1 MKKIAILFSFFA
13 TMFSVNAFGQKLVA
27 SDVEFLNGS
36 TEEIVEFSLA
46 GFAETPMPA
55 IAEFVITLP
64 NGFSLKEGRRGFEN
78 SVKDGIAEDHA
89 VTVFKRDNGDYY
101 VLLSDNSGYEFYEP
115 NGFLISLTMLKG
127 ADVADGTYKATVHDI
142 VIDDVTGK
150 IHLVAEKET
159 SINIGANTTV
169 GIRDINVDAENQK
182 VYTIGGQ
189 RVASKNLKKG
199 IYVVDGKKVTVK

>member
-1 MKKIAILFSFFA
+1 MKKIAVLFTFFA
-13 TMFSVNAFGQKLVA
+13 TMFSVNALGQKLVA
-27 SDVEFLNGS
+27 TDVEFLNGS
-36 TEEIVEFSLA
+36 TEETVEFSLS
-46 GFAETPMPA
+46 GFAETPLPA

-64 NGFSLKEGRRGFEN
+64 DGFSFKEGRRGFEN
-78 SVKDGIAEDHA
+78 SVKEGIAEDHA

-115 NGFLISLTMLKG
+115 NGFLISLTMVKG
-127 ADVADGTYKATVHDI
+127 ADVADGTYKASVHDI

-159 SINIGANTTV
+159 SINIGANATV
-169 GIRDINVDAENQK
+169 GIRDITVDAANQK

-189 RVASKNLKKG
+189 RVTSKNLKKG